1 MLGNSSKVL
10 VLNRSW
16 IAVGITTLESAITK
30 VCSFYKDGTPK
41 AKIIDCVDDFQ
52 SFNWSD
58 WSKIRPD
65 ENKNFIQ
72 TVNNTFKIPE
82 IIQFTKYDKIPSRK
96 VHYNRRT
103 IFLRDNNQCQYC
115 ASKTDLTLDHLIPKC
130 QGGLT
135 TWENVVAACV
145 KCNLKKAGRTPKEA
159 KMSLLKKPIKPKL
172 NPLSSAVRV
181 KSWEHFLGEMY
192 YVVELDN
199 DNLK

>member
-181 KSWEHFLGEMY
+181 KSWEHFLGECIT
-192 YVVELDN
+192 LLN
-199 DNLK
+199 

>member
-72 TVNNTFKIPE
+72 TVNHTFKIPE

>member
-82 IIQFTKYDKIPSRK
+82 IIQFTKYDKTPSRK

-115 ASKTDLTLDHLIPKC
+115 ASKVDLTLDHLIPKC

-172 NPLSSAVRV
+172 NPLSSSVRV

>member
-172 NPLSSAVRV
+172 KPLSSAVRV